1 MCCDRIF
8 LNINFSCH
16 NPHQSRKDPAGLL
29 DYSLHRVLPIPL
41 QLVATSIE
49 EASIKLPISL
59 GHDNDRFTARNLACT
74 VEYVS
79 FIFTGNNGDNMALPS
94 RLLRSERNK
103 CPVFRVSASR
113 QVETTHN
120 ASPFLHNL
128 NACHTS
134 PLSNALQQQSLLILY
149 KQTLLPEKPGG
160 LSYVIVRRVRFRL
173 LQHLF
178 STIK

>member
-49 EASIKLPISL
+49 EASAKLPVSL
-59 GHDNDRFTARNLACT
+59 GHYNDRLSACNLACAA
-74 VEYVS
+74 EHVS
-79 FIFTGNNGDNMALPS
+79 LIFAGSHRDNVALSS
-94 RLLRSERNK
+94 RLLRGERNK
-103 CPVFRVSASR
+103 CPVLRVSASR
-113 QVETTHN
+113 QVEASRD
-120 ASPFLHNL
+120 ASPFLHHF

-134 PLSNALQQQSLLILY
+134 ALSNALQQQSLLLLRE
-149 KQTLLPEKPGG
+149 QTLLPEKPGG
-160 LSYVIVRRVRFRL
+160 LSDVIARRVPSSSVTAPIFDY
-173 LQHLF
+173 
-178 STIK
+178 